1 MGEPVELD
9 FTAHEIADNLV
20 QEYGDEALLQAALC
34 ARKAMTSGSVQS
46 CILWRD
52 IMNILDQ
59 NENCFSA

>member
-9 FTAHEIADNLV
+9 LTAQEIAYNLV

-34 ARKAMTSGSVQS
+34 AHKAMTSGSVQS
-46 CILWRD
+46 CVMWRD

-59 NENCFSA
+59 TGNSFSA